1 MSSSLALTLPASF
14 GSRTVEVDAKRLSI
28 GRTPDNDLVIDDPS
42 LSRRHALIENIDGN
56 FTLTDC
62 GSANGSFINGRP
74 VEVPTSLGD
83 WDVLTFGGVGDIL
96 VRIEEVS
103 YQSDEVAGSEI
114 HDARA
119 MDFSGEPAIGRA
131 QTPQTHSA
139 PAESVFSKP
148 IIAIVAV
155 VVILLGASV
164 ALILSVRNSGGTTG
178 VITTRQQ
185 QTAIDSDDNASTPI
199 SSNDAK
205 PVTENVRPDGSSEL
219 SMVESYASKVLI
231 GISRD
236 TRPVLTEKP
245 LEQINATV
253 QRYKGSASLQ
263 AQLQAT
269 KQSLP
274 QISAIARS
282 NGVRPPLA
290 VYATLARIH
299 REGRGDP
306 LQVAA
311 GVCPTLA
318 RMRVIFGDELAA
330 DSLLSVAALEEGPSL
345 QWKINRLAGRVNDSP
360 ATIRSVWYLH
370 DHQVISDQTYNFV
383 LRVLAIGVIAQDPQK
398 FGISAEPLIF

>member
-1 MSSSLALTLPASF
+1 
-14 GSRTVEVDAKRLSI
+14 
-28 GRTPDNDLVIDDPS
+28 
-42 LSRRHALIENIDGN
+42 
-56 FTLTDC
+56 
-62 GSANGSFINGRP
+62 
-74 VEVPTSLGD
+74 
-83 WDVLTFGGVGDIL
+83 
-96 VRIEEVS
+96 
-103 YQSDEVAGSEI
+103 
-114 HDARA
+114 
-119 MDFSGEPAIGRA
+119 
-131 QTPQTHSA
+131 
-139 PAESVFSKP
+139 
-148 IIAIVAV
+148 
-155 VVILLGASV
+155 
-164 ALILSVRNSGGTTG
+164 
-178 VITTRQQ
+178 
-185 QTAIDSDDNASTPI
+185 
-199 SSNDAK
+199 
-205 PVTENVRPDGSSEL
+205 
-219 SMVESYASKVLI
+219 MVESYASKVLI